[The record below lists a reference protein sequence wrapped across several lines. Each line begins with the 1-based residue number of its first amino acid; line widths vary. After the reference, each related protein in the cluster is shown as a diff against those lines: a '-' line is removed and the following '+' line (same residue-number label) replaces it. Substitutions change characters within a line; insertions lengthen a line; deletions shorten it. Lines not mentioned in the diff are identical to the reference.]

1 MAEEEDVQWLRA
13 RREAVA
19 TLRSALG
26 WSLPLELWEQMRYV
40 LAEMAAAASAATPA
54 ALSDATETLG
64 FYMPVRVGTRL
75 GDDPVGLAPGFV
87 REQIAELVNTLEPHG
102 AAGQGGAGLPGSQE
116 RDARRG
122 A

>member
-1 MAEEEDVQWLRA
+1 MAEEENVQWRRA
-13 RREAVA
+13 RSEAVT
-19 TLRSALG
+19 TLRDALG

-40 LAEMAAAASAATPA
+40 LAEMASAASAATPA

-87 REQIAELVNTLEPHG
+87 REQIAQLIDTLEPRG
-102 AAGQGGAGLPGSQE
+102 AAGQDDAGLPGGQE